1 MLAKVDQSIWFWF
14 QATDKT
20 KPSQSK
26 QFEHHAADFDIL
38 LGIIEQHASILLTNP
53 FNFDSACPGE
63 KEIHAVVSAIWRN
76 KRLHDPSW
84 THNSLVRCLQ
94 RLKEST
100 GANLPIPYLAI
111 PLPHPRPR
119 VTQEDMNRLPVLR
132 KLEARFI
139 SSLKTLDPRT
149 YGKGAATFHGTNNT
163 RNLHLLLG
171 QALFSAARYGGLTL
185 PDSLGG
191 LLASLQALRSNSV
204 WAEDLL
210 TLDILQVAQTR
221 RWYPDPL
228 STALILRLYSLGVH
242 AEHGTSTDAAFDY
255 VGKFLEF
262 LKMDDE
268 LSLTLRDFLRA
279 CKTVRDLEQPPFIC
293 SSETGLFASASWSLA
308 TERRVRLG
316 RRFRLPETETPNK
329 SSAIPVTINVNL
341 KPSAQLISRVDS
353 LRLYRS
359 LYSCIPTLNH
369 HWRSIFKRNVSA
381 WQEQYREQLGFIPA
395 AVSAWILS
403 MAGKN
408 TPGHFRVGSP
418 HSISTYL
425 SRIGRDLFVVATGLD
440 SIAHDYEDF
449 WIDVYNEVIG
459 AKRGHSAR
467 QQAVIE
473 CQNFHDF
480 LYKAGYAPPID
491 FLAEHGIT
499 RARQTGAVNA
509 NYITPFE
516 FELAYK
522 LLAGKCHDSLHAE
535 ALNLFYWSDMR
546 ISELAGLRFKDVQ
559 GLSKSGNAQRNPFVE
574 IIVRPHYKRGVKRPA
589 SRRRIPLFALMPA
602 EYLDKFIK
610 FYENRLNAISIRTG
624 KEVMNQYLFAYDEA
638 AIEMPDVARIRE
650 AIQPVL
656 RTITGDPS
664 IVIHHLRHSTANNLI
679 MMLSA
684 ESSSDPVWS
693 LFHKPPTLLTELAP
707 VLKTRLGLHSKTRR
721 SMLWVVSTL
730 LGHADPMT
738 TSASYVHVLP
748 WLAECGAQRN
758 TNHTRYPGLKRSI
771 ALDAVLT
778 LKNNEAARV
787 WRQNARKKQR
797 ASISSLASWWG
808 RHLKLGAPH
817 REGQNVER
825 PPARWPQVPKQPM
838 RIPNAK
844 DLFVICEQG
853 MRGDV
858 AHRVIVSAVHHEL
871 SLVEAVLEAHS
882 RIAPRLGRSPQN
894 ISPEVPVGNTNKGS
908 RNTMPRHPRQH
919 QDIADLE
926 YFWTRF
932 SSNRDV
938 QWLIR
943 SRFELGSASK
953 PLIIPAWLKTGCD
966 AFLNSHTGKSHIGR
980 FGARPLCDA
989 LSYVRLVRRFYP
1001 PSSIVVKA
1009 RLCQGVLP
1017 DEAMASLNKHFGT
1030 KPTFVLDENDIRRGM
1045 PDWTMGCIS
1054 IVLATSSRNADLHS
1068 RVSYGAWYAMYCCTL
1083 LVESL
1088 NIINSII

>member
-14 QATDKT
+14 QATNKT
-20 KPSQSK
+20 KPSHSK

-38 LGIIEQHASILLTNP
+38 LGIIEQHASVLLTNP

-63 KEIHAVVSAIWRN
+63 KEIHAIVSAIWCN

-100 GANLPIPYLAI
+100 GANLPVPYLAI

-119 VTQEDMNRLPVLR
+119 ATQEDMNRLPVLR

-139 SSLKTLDPRT
+139 SSLKTIDPRT
-149 YGKGAATFHGTNNT
+149 YGKGAATFHSTNNT

-191 LLASLQALRSNSV
+191 LLASLQALRTNSV

-228 STALILRLYSLGVH
+228 STALILRLYSLEVH
-242 AEHGTSTDAAFDY
+242 AEHGNSTDAAFDY

-268 LSLTLRDFLRA
+268 LSLTVQDFLRA
-279 CKTVRDLEQPPFIC
+279 CKTARDLEQPPFIC
-293 SSETGLFASASWSLA
+293 ASETGQIASAPWCLA

-316 RRFRLPETETPNK
+316 RRFRLPKTKTPNK
-329 SSAIPVTINVNL
+329 SSAIPVMINGNL

-369 HWRSIFKRNVSA
+369 NWRSIFKRNVSA
-381 WQEQYREQLGFIPA
+381 WQEQYHEQLGFIPA

-425 SRIGRDLFVVATGLD
+425 SRIGRELFVVASGLD

-459 AKRGHSAR
+459 AKKGHSAR

-480 LYKAGYAPPID
+480 LYNAGYTPPLN

-499 RARQTGAVNA
+499 KVARTGVVNA

-516 FELAYK
+516 FVSAYK

-546 ISELAGLRFKDVQ
+546 ISELAGLRFRDVQ
-559 GLSKSGNAQRNPFVE
+559 GLSKADNSQRNPFVE
-574 IIVRPHYKRGVKRPA
+574 IIVRPHYQRGVKRPA
-589 SRRRIPLFALMPA
+589 SRRRIPLYAQMPE

-624 KEVMNQYLFAYDEA
+624 KEVRNQYLFAYDEA

-684 ESSSDPVWS
+684 ESLRDPIWS

-707 VLKTRLGLHSKTRR
+707 VLKTRLGLHSKARR

-730 LGHADPMT
+730 LGHADPT
-738 TSASYVHVLP
+738 TTFSSYVHVLP
-748 WLAECGAQRN
+748 WLAECGARRYPKR
-758 TNHTRYPGLKRSI
+758 TRYPGLKRSI
-771 ALDAVLT
+771 ALDAILT
-778 LKNNEAARV
+778 LKSNEAARV
-787 WRQNARKKQR
+787 WRQNAKKKQR
-797 ASISSLASWWG
+797 ANISSLASWWG
-808 RHLKLGAPH
+808 RQLKLGVSH
-817 REGQNVER
+817 REGQYVER
-825 PPARWPQVPKQPM
+825 LPAHWPQVRKQPM

-858 AHRVIVSAVHHEL
+858 AHRVIASAVHLEL

-882 RIAPRLGRSPQN
+882 KIAKRPGRRHGNLSPELTDGNTSKGSSNAMPHPPRL
-894 ISPEVPVGNTNKGS
+894 
-908 RNTMPRHPRQH
+908 H
-919 QDIADLE
+919 QDITDLE

-932 SSNRDV
+932 SGNREL
-938 QWLIR
+938 QRLMR
-943 SRFELGSASK
+943 SRFEPASASK
-953 PLIIPAWLKTGCD
+953 PLAIPAWLKTGCD
-966 AFLNSHTGKSHIGR
+966 AFRNSHTDKSHLGM
-980 FGARPLCDA
+980 FGTHHLRDA

-1001 PSSIVVKA
+1001 PSSIAVKA
-1009 RLCQGVLP
+1009 RLCQGVLS
-1017 DEAMASLNKHFGT
+1017 DEAMASLKKHFGA
-1030 KPTFVLDENDIRRGM
+1030 KLSFVIDKNNIRRAM
-1045 PDWTMGCIS
+1045 PGWNMGCIS
-1054 IVLATSSRNADLHS
+1054 IVLATSSRIADLYS
-1068 RVSYGAWYAMYCCTL
+1068 PVSYGAWYAMYCSSL
-1083 LVESL
+1083 LIES
-1088 NIINSII
+1088 INSKAV